1 MDPIKEY
8 LESLTETERIALEIA
23 RNHLGTSFDIS
34 KSIGFL
40 RFNMAFNLGG

>member
-23 RNHLGTSFDIS
+23 RNHLGSSFDIS

-40 RFNMAFNLGG
+40 RFKLAFKMGS